1 MHMPFTPKDKIR
13 ELEREIEMRRQVY
26 GRKVR
31 SGAMDRAQM
40 QYRIDILKAIINDL
54 RRLYGLL
61 PLSVFDVID
70 NSSTKKGNDN
80 EPSNPSP

>member
-1 MHMPFTPKDKIR
+1 MHTPFTPKDKIR